1 MKKSSPALPGILSPC
16 GHLLTDIQFIAQ
28 IADLMHDTAFFIKEA
43 EGRYRV
49 VNRSILEWHGLADKS
64 QMRGQ
69 RHCGICPGDYGRIPT
84 EQDCEVLGTD
94 RPIVEQP
101 ELFWRKPNMPVSG
114 LTSKF
119 PVRDAIGRITGLMG
133 ISK

>member
-69 RHCGICPGDYGRIPT
+69 RHCGTAALRHLPRRLWT
-84 EQDCEVLGTD
+84 HSH
-94 RPIVEQP
+94 RA
-101 ELFWRKPNMPVSG
+101 G
-114 LTSKF
+114 L
-119 PVRDAIGRITGLMG
+119 
-133 ISK
+133 